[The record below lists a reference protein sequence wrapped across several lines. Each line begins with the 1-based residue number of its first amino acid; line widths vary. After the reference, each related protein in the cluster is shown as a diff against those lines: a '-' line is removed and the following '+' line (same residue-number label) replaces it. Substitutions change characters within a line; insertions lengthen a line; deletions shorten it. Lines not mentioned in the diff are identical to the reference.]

1 MWEWPLQ
8 VGSPLDRLLA
18 RVARAVRRSARPGRS
33 FRVEA
38 ARRGPADGSILVS
51 DASRSFPFVF
61 GNVTGGRVSA
71 GFRAE
76 LDAFLAGR

>member
-1 MWEWPLQ
+1 MCEWPLH

-18 RVARAVRRSARPGRS
+18 RVTRAVKRAAPPGRS

-38 ARRGPADGSILVS
+38 SRRGPADGSVLVS
-51 DASRSFPFVF
+51 DNSKSFPFVL
-61 GNVTGGRVSA
+61 GTVTDGGVSA